1 MLQLLIFS
9 DAIEK
14 VVMHNRYLAIINVL
28 EIKPQMHT
36 DNLSV
41 FICGSFLLRKNSC
54 YKSYIACPQKL

>member
-9 DAIEK
+9 NAIEK

-28 EIKPQMHT
+28 EMKPQMHT

-41 FICGSFLLRKNSC
+41 FICGCFFAEKAFLL
-54 YKSYIACPQKL
+54 